1 MNLFDLMV
9 FMLLNWNSWS
19 VEDLV
24 TVILQDRPESEDSFW
39 AVIQTICSGDLDER
53 PRRDWWVFPKS
64 ECWWENLVKQVPE
77 KTLTV
82 PTAHTSSNG
91 RRSRSDRITIKPYI
105 VGDAAYPLTP
115 HIIKAFNTRRTS
127 TAEKNDFDKALRRCR
142 VRIEHTFGL
151 LKSRWKIV
159 DTGCPLRIEEVPDC
173 VMACCV
179 LHNFVNYGG
188 VSIREA
194 DRERDFL
201 DFDPFRSSEPF
212 LDIQETAN
220 RRRRHRDSENRQLHN
235 NFAGLLYG
243 LAYTK
248 PNPVFIQQVT
258 SKFED
263 REQSKLLLVCQE
275 GLRSGYATEKLEGV
289 GFKNVAYINAGL
301 NKVPPGVFSKEGEKE
316 LQDAGKGGLVTIQ
329 GPVSRVVGI
338 ILILAYLFLQFFPD
352 QATEEFRRR

>member
-91 RRSRSDRITIKPYI
+91 RRSRSDRITIKPYL

-151 LKSRWKIV
+151 LKSRVENSRHW
-159 DTGCPLRIEEVPDC
+159 
-173 VMACCV
+173 M
-179 LHNFVNYGG
+179 
-188 VSIREA
+188 SITQ
-194 DRERDFL
+194 L
-201 DFDPFRSSEPF
+201 RSSVGFRRKQIAQSRLPACALITRAEVQF
-212 LDIQETAN
+212 VSVEAKEMVEKDGYKILDISDKTQYERSHIPSSVHVPYFIENT
-220 RRRRHRDSENRQLHN
+220 DSDI
-235 NFAGLLYG
+235 G
-243 LAYTK
+243 T
-248 PNPVFIQQVT
+248 
-258 SKFED
+258 
-263 REQSKLLLVCQE
+263 E